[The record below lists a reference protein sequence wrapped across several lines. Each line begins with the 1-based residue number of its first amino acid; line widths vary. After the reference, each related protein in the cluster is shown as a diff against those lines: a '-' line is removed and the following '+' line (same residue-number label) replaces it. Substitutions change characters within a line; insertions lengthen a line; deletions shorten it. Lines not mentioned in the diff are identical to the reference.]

1 MYYFSNIRTEI
12 SRLFYTVSCTVQAGA
27 LSVSTGTGLITLV
40 VTILGLGVA
49 AQVLADRL
57 EIPSVLF
64 LILAGILVGPE
75 GLDIVGLEAF
85 GGPEALSAIV
95 GLSVAIIIFEGAFHL
110 KLSKLRQTPREAF
123 RLVTLGAGIV
133 LLGTAITIR
142 LALGASWEL
151 SFLIGALLIA
161 TGPTVITP
169 ILEVVP
175 VRDRVAAALE
185 TEGIVNDVTA
195 AILAVAIFE
204 VVVGSGTQLQLL
216 VTSFISRLGI
226 GILVGFLTAGILW
239 YLLNHVDLSPS
250 NAVRNSRLIVL
261 IGAIA
266 TYGIAEG
273 IASEAGIAAVAT
285 AGILLGNVDMPYE
298 DEIAAFKGDI
308 TLIVLSFVFISL
320 ATLLSFEDLLS
331 LGLGGL
337 VVIIAVVAVIRPVAV
352 LLCTYGE
359 RFSFREQLFMGAV
372 GPRGIIPA
380 SVATLFA
387 LELRSSNPETVT
399 ASSPDAATVLVGTV
413 FLVILT
419 TVVLQGGFARHI
431 AQTLNVLPM
440 RVIIVG
446 AGRVGRGLAERLE
459 DRGENVILIDKDQEQ
474 VEQARTLGF
483 TVHHGE
489 GADIDVL
496 RSAGAENAKIV
507 AAATGDDD
515 SNLLV
520 AQLTNSNF
528 DVATVIARVNT
539 PGNASAFEELGVRAI
554 AADESIAQSMDNA
567 IERPALSEWM
577 TELGRTGDVQE
588 IEVTAENLVGMQI
601 GDLDTELPDG
611 VLVALVSR
619 DGDSQIPEPDL
630 TLRRG
635 DHLTFVGRRDAVHEA
650 IERCHPELHG

>member
-1 MYYFSNIRTEI
+1 MS
-12 SRLFYTVSCTVQAGA
+12 SA
-27 LSVSTGTGLITLV
+27 TGLITLV
-40 VTILGLGVA
+40 AAILGLGVA

-64 LILAGILVGPE
+64 LILAGIAVGPE
-75 GLDIVGLEAF
+75 GLNLVGLSSF
-85 GGPEALSAIV
+85 GGPEPLSAIV
-95 GLSVAIIIFEGAFHL
+95 GLSVAVIIFEGAFHL

-123 RLVTLGAGIV
+123 RLITLGAAITF
-133 LLGTAITIR
+133 LGTAVAVR
-142 LALGASWEL
+142 FALGASWEL
-151 SFLIGALLIA
+151 SLLIGSLLIA

-169 ILEVVP
+169 ILEVVN

-195 AILAVAIFE
+195 AILAVVIFE
-204 VVVGSGTQLQLL
+204 VVVRMDSELPL
-216 VTSFISRLGI
+216 VIQSFVSRLGI
-226 GILVGFLTAGILW
+226 GLLVGVLSAGILW
-239 YLLNHVDLSPS
+239 YLLDHVNLSPS

-261 IGAIA
+261 VGAIM

-273 IASEAGIAAVAT
+273 FASEAGIAAVAT
-285 AGILLGNVDMPYE
+285 AGVLLGNLDLPYE
-298 DEIAAFKGDI
+298 EEIEAFKGDI

-337 VVIIAVVAVIRPVAV
+337 LVVTAVVALIRPVAV
-352 LLCTYGE
+352 LLSTYGD
-359 RFSFREQLFMGAV
+359 RFSFREQVFMSVA

-387 LELRSSNPETVT
+387 LDLRSTNPE
-399 ASSPDAATVLVGTV
+399 AATLLVGTV

-419 TVVLQGGFARHI
+419 TVVLEGGFARHI
-431 AQTLNVLPM
+431 AQALKVLPM

-459 DRGENVILIDKDQEQ
+459 DRGENVILIERDQQQ
-474 VEQARTLGF
+474 VERARNAGF
-483 TVHHGE
+483 TVHHGD
-489 GADIDVL
+489 GTDVNVL
-496 RSAGAENAKIV
+496 ESVGAENAKIF

-520 AQLTNSNF
+520 AQLVNSNF
-528 DVATVIARVNT
+528 DVETVIARVNT

-554 AADESIAQSMDNA
+554 AADQSIAQSMDNA

-577 TELGRTGDVQE
+577 SELGRSGDVQE
-588 IEVTAENLVGMQI
+588 IEVTADRLVGKTI
-601 GDLDTELPDG
+601 GELDGDLPDG
-611 VLVALVSR
+611 VLIALVSR
-619 DGDSQIPEPDL
+619 EGDSQIPESDW
-630 TLRRG
+630 RVDRG
-635 DHLTFVGRRDAVHEA
+635 DHLTFVGRREAVREA
-650 IERCHPELHG
+650 IEQCHPELHG

>member
-1 MYYFSNIRTEI
+1 M
-12 SRLFYTVSCTVQAGA
+12 
-27 LSVSTGTGLITLV
+27 STGTGLITLV

>member
-1 MYYFSNIRTEI
+1 M
-12 SRLFYTVSCTVQAGA
+12 
-27 LSVSTGTGLITLV
+27 
-40 VTILGLGVA
+40 
-49 AQVLADRL
+49 
-57 EIPSVLF
+57 
-64 LILAGILVGPE
+64 
-75 GLDIVGLEAF
+75 
-85 GGPEALSAIV
+85 
-95 GLSVAIIIFEGAFHL
+95 
-110 KLSKLRQTPREAF
+110 LR
-123 RLVTLGAGIV
+123 
-133 LLGTAITIR
+133 
-142 LALGASWEL
+142 
-151 SFLIGALLIA
+151 
-161 TGPTVITP
+161 
-169 ILEVVP
+169 
-175 VRDRVAAALE
+175 
-185 TEGIVNDVTA
+185 
-195 AILAVAIFE
+195 
-204 VVVGSGTQLQLL
+204 
-216 VTSFISRLGI
+216 
-226 GILVGFLTAGILW
+226 

-250 NAVRNSRLIVL
+250 NAVRNARLIVL
-261 IGAIA
+261 VGAIT

-273 IASEAGIAAVAT
+273 LASEAGIAAVAT
-285 AGILLGNVDMPYE
+285 AGIILGNMDIPYE

-320 ATLLSFEDLLS
+320 ATLLSFDDLVS

-337 VVIIAVVAVIRPVAV
+337 VVVAVVTVIRPVAV
-352 LLCTYGE
+352 LFCTYGE
-359 RFSFREQLFMGAV
+359 RFSFREQLFMGVV

-387 LELRSSNPETVT
+387 LDLRGSN
-399 ASSPDAATVLVGTV
+399 PDAAAVLVGTV

-459 DRGENVILIDKDQEQ
+459 DRGENVILIEADQEQ
-474 VEQARTLGF
+474 VEQARNLGF
-483 TVHHGE
+483 VVHHGD
-489 GADIDVL
+489 GAEINVL

-507 AAATGDDD
+507 AAATGNDD
-515 SNLLV
+515 SNLFV
-520 AQLTNSNF
+520 AQLTKSNF

-577 TELGRTGDVQE
+577 TELGRSGDVQE
-588 IEVTAENLVGMQI
+588 IEITADNLVGTQI

-619 DGDSQIPEPDL
+619 GGNSRIPESDL

-635 DHLTFVGRRDAVHEA
+635 DHLTFVGRRDAVHQA
-650 IERCHPELHG
+650 IERCHPELHGCHRWRSPGRDDDKQHQSVRGRAYAPAANSTTDAAVRIPRSRAGDPAAGA

>member
-1 MYYFSNIRTEI
+1 MS
-12 SRLFYTVSCTVQAGA
+12 SA
-27 LSVSTGTGLITLV
+27 TGLIPLV
-40 VTILGLGVA
+40 AAILGLGVA

-64 LILAGILVGPE
+64 LILAGIAVGPE
-75 GLDIVGLEAF
+75 GLNLVGLSSF
-85 GGPEALSAIV
+85 GGPEPLSAIV
-95 GLSVAIIIFEGAFHL
+95 GLSVAVIIFEGAFHL

-123 RLVTLGAGIV
+123 RLITLGAAITF
-133 LLGTAITIR
+133 LGTAVAVR
-142 LALGASWEL
+142 FALGASWEL
-151 SFLIGALLIA
+151 SLLIGSLLIA

-169 ILEVVP
+169 ILEVVN

-195 AILAVAIFE
+195 AILAVVIFE
-204 VVVGSGTQLQLL
+204 VVVRMDSELPL
-216 VTSFISRLGI
+216 VIQSFVSRLGI
-226 GILVGFLTAGILW
+226 GLLVGVLSAGVLW
-239 YLLNHVDLSPS
+239 YLLDHVNLSPS

-261 IGAIA
+261 VGAIM

-273 IASEAGIAAVAT
+273 FASEAGIAAVAT
-285 AGILLGNVDMPYE
+285 AGVLLGNLDLPYE
-298 DEIAAFKGDI
+298 EEIEAFKGDI

-337 VVIIAVVAVIRPVAV
+337 LVVTAVVALIRPVAV
-352 LLCTYGE
+352 LLSTYGD
-359 RFSFREQLFMGAV
+359 RFSFREQVFMSVA

-387 LELRSSNPETVT
+387 LDLRSSNPE
-399 ASSPDAATVLVGTV
+399 AATLLVGTV

-419 TVVLQGGFARHI
+419 TVVLEGGFARHI
-431 AQTLNVLPM
+431 AQALKVLPM

-459 DRGENVILIDKDQEQ
+459 DRGENVILIERDQQQ
-474 VEQARTLGF
+474 VERARNAGF
-483 TVHHGE
+483 TVHHGD
-489 GADIDVL
+489 GTDVNVL
-496 RSAGAENAKIV
+496 ESVGAENAKIV

-520 AQLTNSNF
+520 AQLVNSNF
-528 DVATVIARVNT
+528 DVETVIARVNT

-554 AADESIAQSMDNA
+554 AADQSIAQSMDNA

-577 TELGRTGDVQE
+577 SELGRSGDVQE
-588 IEVTAENLVGMQI
+588 IEVTADRLVGKTI
-601 GDLDTELPDG
+601 GELDGDLPDG
-611 VLVALVSR
+611 VLIALVSR
-619 DGDSQIPEPDL
+619 EGDSQIPESDW
-630 TLRRG
+630 RVDRG
-635 DHLTFVGRRDAVHEA
+635 DHLTFVGRREAVREA
-650 IERCHPELHG
+650 IEQCHPELHG

>member
-1 MYYFSNIRTEI
+1 
-12 SRLFYTVSCTVQAGA
+12 
-27 LSVSTGTGLITLV
+27 LIPLV
-40 VTILGLGVA
+40 AAILGLGVA

-64 LILAGILVGPE
+64 LILAGIAVGPE
-75 GLDIVGLEAF
+75 GLNLVGLSSF
-85 GGPEALSAIV
+85 GGPEPLSAIV
-95 GLSVAIIIFEGAFHL
+95 GLSVAVIIFEGAFHL

-123 RLVTLGAGIV
+123 RLITLGAAV
-133 LLGTAITIR
+133 TFLGTAVAVR
-142 LALGASWEL
+142 FALGASWEL
-151 SFLIGALLIA
+151 SLLIGSLLIA

-169 ILEVVP
+169 ILEVVN

-195 AILAVAIFE
+195 AILAVVIFE
-204 VVVGSGTQLQLL
+204 VVVRMDSELPL
-216 VTSFISRLGI
+216 VIQSFVSRLGI
-226 GILVGFLTAGILW
+226 GLLVGVLSAGILW
-239 YLLNHVDLSPS
+239 YLLDHVNLSPS

-261 IGAIA
+261 VGAIM

-273 IASEAGIAAVAT
+273 FASEAGIAAVAT
-285 AGILLGNVDMPYE
+285 AGVLLGNLDLPYE
-298 DEIAAFKGDI
+298 EEIEAFKGDI

-337 VVIIAVVAVIRPVAV
+337 LVVTAVVALIRPVAV
-352 LLCTYGE
+352 LLSTYGD
-359 RFSFREQLFMGAV
+359 RFSFREQVFMSVA

-387 LELRSSNPETVT
+387 LDLRSSNPE
-399 ASSPDAATVLVGTV
+399 AATLLVGTV

-419 TVVLQGGFARHI
+419 TVVLEGGFARHI
-431 AQTLNVLPM
+431 AQALKVLPM

-459 DRGENVILIDKDQEQ
+459 DRGENVILIERDQQQ
-474 VEQARTLGF
+474 VERARNAGF
-483 TVHHGE
+483 TVHHGD
-489 GADIDVL
+489 GTDVNVL
-496 RSAGAENAKIV
+496 ESVGAENAKIV

-520 AQLTNSNF
+520 AQLVNSNF
-528 DVATVIARVNT
+528 DVETVIARVNT

-554 AADESIAQSMDNA
+554 AADQSIAQSMDNA

-577 TELGRTGDVQE
+577 SELGRSGDVQE
-588 IEVTAENLVGMQI
+588 IEVTADRLVGKTI
-601 GDLDTELPDG
+601 GELDGDLPDG
-611 VLVALVSR
+611 VLIALVSR
-619 DGDSQIPEPDL
+619 EGDSQIPESDW
-630 TLRRG
+630 RVDRG
-635 DHLTFVGRRDAVHEA
+635 DHLTFVGRREAVREA
-650 IERCHPELHG
+650 IEQCHPELHG

>member
-1 MYYFSNIRTEI
+1 MS
-12 SRLFYTVSCTVQAGA
+12 S
-27 LSVSTGTGLITLV
+27 GTGLIPLV

-85 GGPEALSAIV
+85 GGPEPLSAIV

-123 RLVTLGAGIV
+123 RLITLGAGIA
-133 LLGTAITIR
+133 LLGTAVVVR

-216 VTSFISRLGI
+216 VSSFISRLGT
-226 GILVGFLTAGILW
+226 GLLVGILTAGILW

-331 LGLGGL
+331 LGLGGVI
-337 VVIIAVVAVIRPVAV
+337 VVVTVVAVVRPIAV
-352 LLCTYGE
+352 LLCTYGN
-359 RFSFREQLFMGAV
+359 RFSFREQVFMSAV

-387 LELRSSNPETVT
+387 LELRSSN
-399 ASSPDAATVLVGTV
+399 PDAATVLVGTV

-431 AQTLNVLPM
+431 AQTLKVLPM

-474 VEQARTLGF
+474 VEQARNLGF
-483 TVHHGE
+483 TVHHGD
-489 GADIDVL
+489 GADIDIL

-528 DVATVIARVNT
+528 DVDTVIARVNT

-619 DGDSQIPEPDL
+619 DGESQIPEPDL

>member
-1 MYYFSNIRTEI
+1 MS
-12 SRLFYTVSCTVQAGA
+12 SA
-27 LSVSTGTGLITLV
+27 TGLITLV
-40 VTILGLGVA
+40 AAILGLGVA

-64 LILAGILVGPE
+64 LILAGIAVGPE
-75 GLDIVGLEAF
+75 GLNLVGLSSF
-85 GGPEALSAIV
+85 GGPEPLSAIV
-95 GLSVAIIIFEGAFHL
+95 GLSVAVIIFEGAFHL

-123 RLVTLGAGIV
+123 RLITLGAAITF
-133 LLGTAITIR
+133 LGTAVSVR
-142 LALGASWEL
+142 FALGASWEL
-151 SFLIGALLIA
+151 SLLIGSLLIA

-169 ILEVVP
+169 ILEVVN

-195 AILAVAIFE
+195 AILAVVIFE
-204 VVVGSGTQLQLL
+204 VVVRMDSELPL
-216 VTSFISRLGI
+216 VIQSFVSRLGI
-226 GILVGFLTAGILW
+226 GLLVGVLSAGILW
-239 YLLNHVDLSPS
+239 YLLDHVNLSPS

-261 IGAIA
+261 VGAIM

-273 IASEAGIAAVAT
+273 FASEAGIAAVAT
-285 AGILLGNVDMPYE
+285 AGVLLGNLDLPYE
-298 DEIAAFKGDI
+298 EEIEAFKGDI

-337 VVIIAVVAVIRPVAV
+337 LVVTAVVALIRPVAV
-352 LLCTYGE
+352 LLSTYGD
-359 RFSFREQLFMGAV
+359 RFSFREQVFMSVA

-387 LELRSSNPETVT
+387 LDLRSSNPE
-399 ASSPDAATVLVGTV
+399 AATLLVGTV

-419 TVVLQGGFARHI
+419 TVVLEGGFARHI
-431 AQTLNVLPM
+431 AQALKVLPM

-459 DRGENVILIDKDQEQ
+459 DRGENVILIERDQQQ
-474 VEQARTLGF
+474 VERARNAGF
-483 TVHHGE
+483 TVHHGD
-489 GADIDVL
+489 GTDVNVL
-496 RSAGAENAKIV
+496 ESVGAENAKIV

-520 AQLTNSNF
+520 AQLVNSNF
-528 DVATVIARVNT
+528 DVETVIARVNT

-554 AADESIAQSMDNA
+554 AADQSIAQSMDNA

-577 TELGRTGDVQE
+577 SELGRSGDVQE
-588 IEVTAENLVGMQI
+588 IEVTADRLVGKTI
-601 GDLDTELPDG
+601 GELDGDLPDG
-611 VLVALVSR
+611 VLIALVSR
-619 DGDSQIPEPDL
+619 EGDSQIPESDW
-630 TLRRG
+630 RVDRG
-635 DHLTFVGRRDAVHEA
+635 DHLTFVGRREAVREA
-650 IERCHPELHG
+650 IEQCHPELHG

>member
-1 MYYFSNIRTEI
+1 MS
-12 SRLFYTVSCTVQAGA
+12 SA
-27 LSVSTGTGLITLV
+27 TGLITLV
-40 VTILGLGVA
+40 AAILGLGVA

-64 LILAGILVGPE
+64 LILAGIAVGPE
-75 GLDIVGLEAF
+75 GLNLVGLSSF
-85 GGPEALSAIV
+85 GGPEPLSAIV
-95 GLSVAIIIFEGAFHL
+95 GLSVAVIIFEGAFHL

-123 RLVTLGAGIV
+123 RLITLGAAITF
-133 LLGTAITIR
+133 LGTAVAVR
-142 LALGASWEL
+142 FALGASWEL
-151 SFLIGALLIA
+151 SLLIGSLLIA

-169 ILEVVP
+169 ILEVVN

-195 AILAVAIFE
+195 AILAVVIFE
-204 VVVGSGTQLQLL
+204 VVVRMDSELPL
-216 VTSFISRLGI
+216 VIQSFVSRLGI
-226 GILVGFLTAGILW
+226 GLLVGVLSAGVLW
-239 YLLNHVDLSPS
+239 YLLDHVNLSPS

-261 IGAIA
+261 VGAIM

-273 IASEAGIAAVAT
+273 FASEAGIAAVAT
-285 AGILLGNVDMPYE
+285 AGVLLGNLDLPYE
-298 DEIAAFKGDI
+298 EEIEAFKGDI

-337 VVIIAVVAVIRPVAV
+337 LVVTAVVALIRPVAV
-352 LLCTYGE
+352 LLSTYGD
-359 RFSFREQLFMGAV
+359 RFSFREQVFMSVA

-387 LELRSSNPETVT
+387 LDLRSSNPE
-399 ASSPDAATVLVGTV
+399 AATLLVGTV

-419 TVVLQGGFARHI
+419 TVVLEGGFARHI
-431 AQTLNVLPM
+431 AQALKVLPM

-459 DRGENVILIDKDQEQ
+459 DRGENVILIERDQQQ
-474 VEQARTLGF
+474 VERARNAGF
-483 TVHHGE
+483 TVHHGD
-489 GADIDVL
+489 GTDVNVL
-496 RSAGAENAKIV
+496 ESVGAENAKIV

-520 AQLTNSNF
+520 AQLVNSNF
-528 DVATVIARVNT
+528 DVETVIARVNT

-554 AADESIAQSMDNA
+554 AADQSIAQSMDNA

-577 TELGRTGDVQE
+577 SELGRSGDVQE
-588 IEVTAENLVGMQI
+588 IEVTADRLVGKTI
-601 GDLDTELPDG
+601 GELDGDLPDG
-611 VLVALVSR
+611 VLIALVSR
-619 DGDSQIPEPDL
+619 EGDSQIPESDW
-630 TLRRG
+630 RVDRG
-635 DHLTFVGRRDAVHEA
+635 DHLTFVGRREAVREA
-650 IERCHPELHG
+650 IEQCHPELHG

>member
-1 MYYFSNIRTEI
+1 MS
-12 SRLFYTVSCTVQAGA
+12 SA
-27 LSVSTGTGLITLV
+27 TGLITLV
-40 VTILGLGVA
+40 AAILGLGVA

-64 LILAGILVGPE
+64 LILAGIAVGPE
-75 GLDIVGLEAF
+75 GLNLVGLSSF
-85 GGPEALSAIV
+85 GGPEPLSAIV
-95 GLSVAIIIFEGAFHL
+95 GLSVAVIIFEGAFHL

-123 RLVTLGAGIV
+123 RLITLGAAV
-133 LLGTAITIR
+133 TFLGTAVAVR
-142 LALGASWEL
+142 FALGASWEL
-151 SFLIGALLIA
+151 SLLIGSLLIA

-169 ILEVVP
+169 ILEVVN

-195 AILAVAIFE
+195 AILAVVIFE
-204 VVVGSGTQLQLL
+204 VVVRMDSELPL
-216 VTSFISRLGI
+216 VIQSFVSRLGI
-226 GILVGFLTAGILW
+226 GLLVGVLSAGILW
-239 YLLNHVDLSPS
+239 YLLDHVNLSPS

-261 IGAIA
+261 VGAIM

-273 IASEAGIAAVAT
+273 FASEAGIAAVAT
-285 AGILLGNVDMPYE
+285 AGVLLGNLDLPYE
-298 DEIAAFKGDI
+298 EEIEAFKGDI

-337 VVIIAVVAVIRPVAV
+337 LVVTAVVALIRPVAV
-352 LLCTYGE
+352 LLSTYGD
-359 RFSFREQLFMGAV
+359 RFSFREQVFMSVA

-387 LELRSSNPETVT
+387 LDLRSSNPE
-399 ASSPDAATVLVGTV
+399 AATLLVGTV

-419 TVVLQGGFARHI
+419 TVVLEGGFARHI
-431 AQTLNVLPM
+431 AQALKVLPM

-459 DRGENVILIDKDQEQ
+459 DRGENVILIERDQQQ
-474 VEQARTLGF
+474 VERARNAGF
-483 TVHHGE
+483 TVHHGD
-489 GADIDVL
+489 GTDVNVL
-496 RSAGAENAKIV
+496 ESVGAENAKIV

-520 AQLTNSNF
+520 AQLVNSNF
-528 DVATVIARVNT
+528 DVETVIARVNT

-554 AADESIAQSMDNA
+554 AADQSIAQSMDNA

-577 TELGRTGDVQE
+577 SELGRSGDVQE
-588 IEVTAENLVGMQI
+588 IEVTADRLVGKTI
-601 GDLDTELPDG
+601 GELDGDLPDG
-611 VLVALVSR
+611 VLIALVSR
-619 DGDSQIPEPDL
+619 EGDSQIPESDW
-630 TLRRG
+630 RVDRG
-635 DHLTFVGRRDAVHEA
+635 DHLTFVGRREAVREA
-650 IERCHPELHG
+650 IEQCHPELHG

>member
-1 MYYFSNIRTEI
+1 MS
-12 SRLFYTVSCTVQAGA
+12 SA
-27 LSVSTGTGLITLV
+27 TGLITLV
-40 VTILGLGVA
+40 AAILGLGVA

-64 LILAGILVGPE
+64 LILAGIAVGPE
-75 GLDIVGLEAF
+75 GLNLVGLSSF
-85 GGPEALSAIV
+85 GGPEPLSAIV
-95 GLSVAIIIFEGAFHL
+95 GLSVAVIIFEGAFHL

-123 RLVTLGAGIV
+123 RLITLGAAITF
-133 LLGTAITIR
+133 LGTAVAVR
-142 LALGASWEL
+142 FALGASWEL
-151 SFLIGALLIA
+151 SLLIGSLLIA

-169 ILEVVP
+169 ILEVVN

-195 AILAVAIFE
+195 AILAVVIFE
-204 VVVGSGTQLQLL
+204 VVVRMDSELPL
-216 VTSFISRLGI
+216 VIQSFVSRLGI
-226 GILVGFLTAGILW
+226 GLLVGVLSAGILW
-239 YLLNHVDLSPS
+239 YLLDHVNLSPS

-261 IGAIA
+261 VGAIM

-273 IASEAGIAAVAT
+273 FASEAGIAAVAT
-285 AGILLGNVDMPYE
+285 AGVLLGNLDLPYE
-298 DEIAAFKGDI
+298 EEIEAFKGDI

-337 VVIIAVVAVIRPVAV
+337 LVVTAVVALIRPVAV
-352 LLCTYGE
+352 LLSTYGD
-359 RFSFREQLFMGAV
+359 RFSFREQVFMSVA

-387 LELRSSNPETVT
+387 LDLRSSNPE
-399 ASSPDAATVLVGTV
+399 AATLLVGTV

-419 TVVLQGGFARHI
+419 TVVLEGGFARHI
-431 AQTLNVLPM
+431 AQALKVLPM

-459 DRGENVILIDKDQEQ
+459 DRGENVILIERDQQQ
-474 VEQARTLGF
+474 VERARNAGF
-483 TVHHGE
+483 TVHHGD
-489 GADIDVL
+489 GADVDVL
-496 RSAGAENAKIV
+496 ESAGAGNAKIV

-520 AQLTNSNF
+520 AQLVNSNF
-528 DVATVIARVNT
+528 DVETVIARVNT

-554 AADESIAQSMDNA
+554 AADQSIAQSMDNA

-577 TELGRTGDVQE
+577 TELGRSGDVQE
-588 IEVTAENLVGMQI
+588 IEVTADRLVGKTI
-601 GDLDTELPDG
+601 GELDGDLPDG
-611 VLVALVSR
+611 VLIALVSR
-619 DGDSQIPEPDL
+619 GGESQIPESDW
-630 TLRRG
+630 TVDRG
-635 DHLTFVGRRDAVHEA
+635 DHLTFVGRRDAVREA
-650 IERCHPELHG
+650 IEQCHPEFHG

>member
-1 MYYFSNIRTEI
+1 
-12 SRLFYTVSCTVQAGA
+12 VS
-27 LSVSTGTGLITLV
+27 SGTGLIPLV

-64 LILAGILVGPE
+64 LILAGIAVGPE
-75 GLDIVGLEAF
+75 GLDVVGLEAF
-85 GGPEALSAIV
+85 GGPGPLSAVV
-95 GLSVAIIIFEGAFHL
+95 GISVAIIIFEGAFHL
-110 KLSKLRQTPREAF
+110 KLPKIRQTPREAF
-123 RLVTLGAGIV
+123 RLVTLGAGIALV
-133 LLGTAITIR
+133 GTAVAVR
-142 LALGASWEL
+142 FALGVSWGL
-151 SFLIGALLIA
+151 SFLVGSLLIA

-204 VVVGSGTQLQLL
+204 VVVGRGTGIQLL
-216 VTSFISRLGI
+216 VRSFVSRLGV
-226 GILVGFLTAGILW
+226 GLLVGLLATGVLW
-239 YLLNHVDLSPS
+239 YLLNHADLSPS

-261 IGAIA
+261 VGAIA
-266 TYGIAEG
+266 TYGVAET

-285 AGILLGNVDMPYE
+285 AGILLGNADLPYE
-298 DEIAAFKGDI
+298 DEIEAFKGDI
-308 TLIVLSFVFISL
+308 TLVVLSFVFISL

-337 VVIIAVVAVIRPVAV
+337 LVVVAVVAVIRPVAV
-352 LLCTYGE
+352 LLCTHGE
-359 RFSFREQLFMGAV
+359 RFSVREQLFMSAV

-387 LELRSSNPETVT
+387 LELRSSNP
-399 ASSPDAATVLVGTV
+399 DAAAVLVGTV

-419 TVVLQGGFARHI
+419 TVVFEGGFARHI
-431 AQTLNVLPM
+431 AQALKILPM

-446 AGRVGRGLAERLE
+446 GGRVGRGLAERLE
-459 DRGENVILIDKDQEQ
+459 DRGENVILVDRDQQQ
-474 VEQARTLGF
+474 VEQARNLGF
-483 TVHHGE
+483 TVHHGD

-515 SNLLV
+515 VNLLV

-528 DVATVIARVNT
+528 DVETVIARVNT

-588 IEVTAENLVGMQI
+588 IEVTADNLVGKTI
-601 GDLDTELPDG
+601 GELDADLPDG
-611 VLVALVSR
+611 VLIALVSR
-619 DGDSQIPEPDL
+619 DGDSRIPEPDV
-630 TLRRG
+630 TLHRG

>member
-1 MYYFSNIRTEI
+1 MS
-12 SRLFYTVSCTVQAGA
+12 SA
-27 LSVSTGTGLITLV
+27 TGLIPLV
-40 VTILGLGVA
+40 AAILGLGVA

-64 LILAGILVGPE
+64 LILAGIAVGPE
-75 GLDIVGLEAF
+75 GLNLVGLSSF
-85 GGPEALSAIV
+85 GGPEPLSAIV
-95 GLSVAIIIFEGAFHL
+95 GLSVAVIIFEGAFHL

-123 RLVTLGAGIV
+123 RLITLGAAITF
-133 LLGTAITIR
+133 LGTAVAVR
-142 LALGASWEL
+142 FALGASWEL
-151 SFLIGALLIA
+151 SLLIGSLLIA

-169 ILEVVP
+169 ILEVVN

-195 AILAVAIFE
+195 AILAVVIFE
-204 VVVGSGTQLQLL
+204 VVVRMDSELPL
-216 VTSFISRLGI
+216 VIQSFVSRLGI
-226 GILVGFLTAGILW
+226 GLLVGVLSAGVLW
-239 YLLNHVDLSPS
+239 YLLDHVNLSPS

-261 IGAIA
+261 VGAIM

-273 IASEAGIAAVAT
+273 FASEAGIAAVAT
-285 AGILLGNVDMPYE
+285 AGVLLGNLDLPYE
-298 DEIAAFKGDI
+298 EEIEAFKGDI

-337 VVIIAVVAVIRPVAV
+337 LVVTAVVALIRPVAV
-352 LLCTYGE
+352 LLSTYGD
-359 RFSFREQLFMGAV
+359 RFSFREQVFMSVA

-387 LELRSSNPETVT
+387 LDLRSSNPE
-399 ASSPDAATVLVGTV
+399 AATLLVGTV

-419 TVVLQGGFARHI
+419 TVVLEGGFARHI
-431 AQTLNVLPM
+431 AQALKVLPM

-459 DRGENVILIDKDQEQ
+459 DRGENVILIERDQQQ
-474 VEQARTLGF
+474 VERARNAGF
-483 TVHHGE
+483 TVHHGD
-489 GADIDVL
+489 GTDVNVL
-496 RSAGAENAKIV
+496 ESVGAENAKIV

-520 AQLTNSNF
+520 AQLVNSNF
-528 DVATVIARVNT
+528 DVETVIARVNT

-554 AADESIAQSMDNA
+554 AADQSIAQSMDNA

-577 TELGRTGDVQE
+577 SELGRSGDVQE
-588 IEVTAENLVGMQI
+588 IEVTADRLVGKTI
-601 GDLDTELPDG
+601 GELDGDLPDG
-611 VLVALVSR
+611 VLIALVSR
-619 DGDSQIPEPDL
+619 EGDSQIPESDW
-630 TLRRG
+630 RVDRG
-635 DHLTFVGRRDAVHEA
+635 DHLPFVGRREAVREA
-650 IERCHPELHG
+650 IEQCHPELHG

>member
-1 MYYFSNIRTEI
+1 MYFYSNRRTVT
-12 SRLFYTVSCTVQAGA
+12 SRRFYIGSCTVQTGA
-27 LSVSTGTGLITLV
+27 LSVSTGTGLIPLV

-75 GLDIVGLEAF
+75 GLDVVGLEAF
-85 GGPEALSAIV
+85 GGPEPLSAIV

-123 RLVTLGAGIV
+123 RLITLGAGIA
-133 LLGTAITIR
+133 LLGTAIAVR

-204 VVVGSGTQLQLL
+204 VVVKSGTQLQLL

-226 GILVGFLTAGILW
+226 GLLVGVLAAGILW

-331 LGLGGL
+331 LGLEGVI
-337 VVIIAVVAVIRPVAV
+337 VVVAVVAVIRPVAV
-352 LLCTYGE
+352 LLCTYGDQ
-359 RFSFREQLFMGAV
+359 FSFREQLFMGAV

-387 LELRSSNPETVT
+387 LELRSSNP
-399 ASSPDAATVLVGTV
+399 DAATLLVGTV

-459 DRGENVILIDKDQEQ
+459 DRGENVILIDKDQDQ
-474 VEQARTLGF
+474 VEEARNLGF
-483 TVHHGE
+483 TVHHGD

-496 RSAGAENAKIV
+496 WSAGAENAKIV

-528 DVATVIARVNT
+528 DVDTVIARVNT

-635 DHLTFVGRRDAVHEA
+635 DHLTFVGRRDAVHKA
-650 IERCHPELHG
+650 IE

>member
-1 MYYFSNIRTEI
+1 MS
-12 SRLFYTVSCTVQAGA
+12 SA
-27 LSVSTGTGLITLV
+27 TGLITLV
-40 VTILGLGVA
+40 AAILGLGVA

-64 LILAGILVGPE
+64 LILAGIAVGPE
-75 GLDIVGLEAF
+75 GLNLVGLSSF
-85 GGPEALSAIV
+85 GGPEPLSAIV
-95 GLSVAIIIFEGAFHL
+95 GLSVAVIIFEGAFHL

-123 RLVTLGAGIV
+123 RLITLGAAV
-133 LLGTAITIR
+133 TFLGTAVAVR
-142 LALGASWEL
+142 FALGASWEL
-151 SFLIGALLIA
+151 SLLIGSLLIA

-169 ILEVVP
+169 ILEVVN

-195 AILAVAIFE
+195 AILAVVIFE
-204 VVVGSGTQLQLL
+204 VVVRMDSELPL
-216 VTSFISRLGI
+216 VIQSFVSRLGI
-226 GILVGFLTAGILW
+226 GLLVGVLSAGVLW
-239 YLLNHVDLSPS
+239 YLLDHVNLSPS

-261 IGAIA
+261 VGAIM

-273 IASEAGIAAVAT
+273 FASEAGIAAVAT
-285 AGILLGNVDMPYE
+285 AGVLLGNLDLPYE
-298 DEIAAFKGDI
+298 EEIEAFKGDI

-337 VVIIAVVAVIRPVAV
+337 LVVTAVVALIRPVAV
-352 LLCTYGE
+352 LLSTYGD
-359 RFSFREQLFMGAV
+359 RFSFREQVFMSVA

-387 LELRSSNPETVT
+387 LDLRSSNPE
-399 ASSPDAATVLVGTV
+399 AATLLVGTV

-419 TVVLQGGFARHI
+419 TVVLEGGFARHI
-431 AQTLNVLPM
+431 AQALKVLPM

-459 DRGENVILIDKDQEQ
+459 DRGENVILIERDQQQ
-474 VEQARTLGF
+474 VERARNAGF
-483 TVHHGE
+483 TVHHGD
-489 GADIDVL
+489 GTDVNVL
-496 RSAGAENAKIV
+496 ESVGAENAKIV

-520 AQLTNSNF
+520 AQLVNSNF
-528 DVATVIARVNT
+528 DVETVIARVNT

-554 AADESIAQSMDNA
+554 AADQSIAQSMDNA

-577 TELGRTGDVQE
+577 SELGRSGDVQE
-588 IEVTAENLVGMQI
+588 IEVTADRLVGKTI
-601 GDLDTELPDG
+601 GELDGDLPDG
-611 VLVALVSR
+611 VLIALVSR
-619 DGDSQIPEPDL
+619 EGDSQIPESDW
-630 TLRRG
+630 RVDRG
-635 DHLTFVGRRDAVHEA
+635 DHLTFVGRREAVREA
-650 IERCHPELHG
+650 IEQCHPELHG

>member
-1 MYYFSNIRTEI
+1 MS
-12 SRLFYTVSCTVQAGA
+12 SA
-27 LSVSTGTGLITLV
+27 TGLIPLV
-40 VTILGLGVA
+40 AAILGLGVA

-64 LILAGILVGPE
+64 LILAGIAVGPE
-75 GLDIVGLEAF
+75 GLNLVGLSSF
-85 GGPEALSAIV
+85 GGPEPLSAIV
-95 GLSVAIIIFEGAFHL
+95 GLSVAVIIFEGAFHL

-123 RLVTLGAGIV
+123 RLITLGAAV
-133 LLGTAITIR
+133 TFLGTAVAVR
-142 LALGASWEL
+142 FALGASWEL
-151 SFLIGALLIA
+151 SLLIGSLLIA

-169 ILEVVP
+169 ILEVVN

-195 AILAVAIFE
+195 AILAVVIFE
-204 VVVGSGTQLQLL
+204 VVVRMDSELPL
-216 VTSFISRLGI
+216 VIQSFVSRLGI
-226 GILVGFLTAGILW
+226 GLLVGVLSAGILW
-239 YLLNHVDLSPS
+239 YLLDHVNLSPS

-261 IGAIA
+261 VGAIM

-273 IASEAGIAAVAT
+273 FASEAGIAAVAT
-285 AGILLGNVDMPYE
+285 AGVLLGNLDLPYE
-298 DEIAAFKGDI
+298 EEIEAFKGDI

-337 VVIIAVVAVIRPVAV
+337 LVVTAVVALIRPVAV
-352 LLCTYGE
+352 LLSTYGD
-359 RFSFREQLFMGAV
+359 RFSFREQVFMSVA

-387 LELRSSNPETVT
+387 LDLRSSNPE
-399 ASSPDAATVLVGTV
+399 AATLLVGTV

-419 TVVLQGGFARHI
+419 TVVLEGGFARHI
-431 AQTLNVLPM
+431 AQALKVLPM

-459 DRGENVILIDKDQEQ
+459 DRGENVILIERDQQQ
-474 VEQARTLGF
+474 VERARNAGF
-483 TVHHGE
+483 TVHHGD
-489 GADIDVL
+489 GTDVNVL
-496 RSAGAENAKIV
+496 ESVGAENAKIV

-520 AQLTNSNF
+520 AQLVNSNF
-528 DVATVIARVNT
+528 DVETVIARVNT

-554 AADESIAQSMDNA
+554 AADQSIAQSMDNA

-577 TELGRTGDVQE
+577 SELGRSGDVQE
-588 IEVTAENLVGMQI
+588 IEVTADRLVGKTI
-601 GDLDTELPDG
+601 GELDGDLPDG
-611 VLVALVSR
+611 VLIALVSR
-619 DGDSQIPEPDL
+619 EGDSQIPESDW
-630 TLRRG
+630 RVDRG
-635 DHLTFVGRRDAVHEA
+635 DHLTFVGRREAVREA
-650 IERCHPELHG
+650 IEQCHPELHG

>member
-1 MYYFSNIRTEI
+1 
-12 SRLFYTVSCTVQAGA
+12 VSSA
-27 LSVSTGTGLITLV
+27 TGLITLV
-40 VTILGLGVA
+40 AAILGLGVA

-64 LILAGILVGPE
+64 LILAGIAVGPE
-75 GLDIVGLEAF
+75 GLNLVGLSSF
-85 GGPEALSAIV
+85 GGPEPLSAIV
-95 GLSVAIIIFEGAFHL
+95 GLSVAVIIFEGAFHL

-123 RLVTLGAGIV
+123 RLITLGAAITF
-133 LLGTAITIR
+133 LGTAVAVR
-142 LALGASWEL
+142 FALGASWEL
-151 SFLIGALLIA
+151 SLLIGSLLIA

-169 ILEVVP
+169 ILEVVN

-195 AILAVAIFE
+195 AILAVVIFE
-204 VVVGSGTQLQLL
+204 VVVRMDSELPL
-216 VTSFISRLGI
+216 VIQSFVSRLGI
-226 GILVGFLTAGILW
+226 GLLVGVLSAGVLW
-239 YLLNHVDLSPS
+239 YLLDHVNLSPS

-261 IGAIA
+261 VGAIM

-273 IASEAGIAAVAT
+273 FASEAGIAAVAT
-285 AGILLGNVDMPYE
+285 AGVLLGNLDLPYE
-298 DEIAAFKGDI
+298 EEIEAFKGDI

-337 VVIIAVVAVIRPVAV
+337 LVVTAVVALIRPVAV
-352 LLCTYGE
+352 LLSTYGD
-359 RFSFREQLFMGAV
+359 RFSFREQVFMSVA

-387 LELRSSNPETVT
+387 LDLRSSNPE
-399 ASSPDAATVLVGTV
+399 AATLLVGTV

-419 TVVLQGGFARHI
+419 TVVLEGGFARHI
-431 AQTLNVLPM
+431 AQALKVLPM

-459 DRGENVILIDKDQEQ
+459 DRGENVILIERDQQQ
-474 VEQARTLGF
+474 VERARNAGF
-483 TVHHGE
+483 TVHHGD
-489 GADIDVL
+489 GTDVNVL
-496 RSAGAENAKIV
+496 ESVGAENAKIV

-520 AQLTNSNF
+520 AQLVNSNF
-528 DVATVIARVNT
+528 DVETVIARVNT

-554 AADESIAQSMDNA
+554 AADQSIAQSMDNA

-577 TELGRTGDVQE
+577 SELGRSGDVQE
-588 IEVTAENLVGMQI
+588 IEVTADRLVGKTI
-601 GDLDTELPDG
+601 GELDGDLPDG
-611 VLVALVSR
+611 VLIALVSR
-619 DGDSQIPEPDL
+619 EGDSQIPESDW
-630 TLRRG
+630 RVDRG
-635 DHLTFVGRRDAVHEA
+635 DHLTFVGRREAVREA
-650 IERCHPELHG
+650 IEQCHPELHG

>member
-1 MYYFSNIRTEI
+1 
-12 SRLFYTVSCTVQAGA
+12 VSSA
-27 LSVSTGTGLITLV
+27 TGLITLV
-40 VTILGLGVA
+40 AAILGLGVA

-64 LILAGILVGPE
+64 LILAGIAVGPE
-75 GLDIVGLEAF
+75 GLNLVGLSSF
-85 GGPEALSAIV
+85 GGPEPLSAIV
-95 GLSVAIIIFEGAFHL
+95 GLSVAVIIFEGAFHL

-123 RLVTLGAGIV
+123 RLITLGAAITF
-133 LLGTAITIR
+133 LGTAVSVR
-142 LALGASWEL
+142 FALGASWEL
-151 SFLIGALLIA
+151 SLLIGSLLIA

-169 ILEVVP
+169 ILEVVN

-195 AILAVAIFE
+195 AILAVVIFE
-204 VVVGSGTQLQLL
+204 VVVRMDSELPL
-216 VTSFISRLGI
+216 VIQSFVSRLGI
-226 GILVGFLTAGILW
+226 GLLVGVLSAGILW
-239 YLLNHVDLSPS
+239 YLLDHVNLSPS

-261 IGAIA
+261 VGAIM

-273 IASEAGIAAVAT
+273 FASEAGIAAVAT
-285 AGILLGNVDMPYE
+285 AGVLLGNLDLPYE
-298 DEIAAFKGDI
+298 EEIEAFKGDI

-337 VVIIAVVAVIRPVAV
+337 LVVTAVVALIRPVAV
-352 LLCTYGE
+352 LLSTYGD
-359 RFSFREQLFMGAV
+359 RFSFREQVFMSVA

-387 LELRSSNPETVT
+387 LDLRSSNPE
-399 ASSPDAATVLVGTV
+399 AATLLVGTV

-419 TVVLQGGFARHI
+419 TVVLEGGFARHI
-431 AQTLNVLPM
+431 AQALKVLPM

-459 DRGENVILIDKDQEQ
+459 DRGENVILIERDQQQ
-474 VEQARTLGF
+474 VERARNAGF
-483 TVHHGE
+483 TVHHGD
-489 GADIDVL
+489 GTDVNVL
-496 RSAGAENAKIV
+496 ESVGAENAKIV

-520 AQLTNSNF
+520 AQLVNSNF
-528 DVATVIARVNT
+528 DVETVIARVNT

-554 AADESIAQSMDNA
+554 AADQSIAQSMDNA

-577 TELGRTGDVQE
+577 SELGRSGDVQE
-588 IEVTAENLVGMQI
+588 IEVTADRLVGKTI
-601 GDLDTELPDG
+601 GELDGDLPDG
-611 VLVALVSR
+611 VLIALVSR
-619 DGDSQIPEPDL
+619 EGDSQIPESDW
-630 TLRRG
+630 RVDRG
-635 DHLTFVGRRDAVHEA
+635 DHLTFVGRREAVREA
-650 IERCHPELHG
+650 IEQCHPELHG

>member
-1 MYYFSNIRTEI
+1 MS
-12 SRLFYTVSCTVQAGA
+12 SA
-27 LSVSTGTGLITLV
+27 TGLIPLV
-40 VTILGLGVA
+40 AAILGLGVA

-64 LILAGILVGPE
+64 LILAGIAVGPE
-75 GLDIVGLEAF
+75 GLNLVGLSSF
-85 GGPEALSAIV
+85 GGPEPLSAIV
-95 GLSVAIIIFEGAFHL
+95 GLSVAVIIFEGAFHL

-123 RLVTLGAGIV
+123 RLITLGAAITF
-133 LLGTAITIR
+133 LGTAVAVR
-142 LALGASWEL
+142 FALGASWEL
-151 SFLIGALLIA
+151 SLLIGSLLIA

-169 ILEVVP
+169 ILEVVN

-195 AILAVAIFE
+195 AILAVVIFE
-204 VVVGSGTQLQLL
+204 VVVRMDSELPL
-216 VTSFISRLGI
+216 VIQSFVSRLGI
-226 GILVGFLTAGILW
+226 GLLVGVLSAGILW
-239 YLLNHVDLSPS
+239 YLLDHVNLSPS

-261 IGAIA
+261 VGAIM

-273 IASEAGIAAVAT
+273 FASEAGIAAVAT
-285 AGILLGNVDMPYE
+285 AGVLLGNLDLPYE
-298 DEIAAFKGDI
+298 EEIEAFKGDI

-337 VVIIAVVAVIRPVAV
+337 LVVTAVVALIRPVAV
-352 LLCTYGE
+352 LLSTYGD
-359 RFSFREQLFMGAV
+359 RFSFREQVFMSVA

-387 LELRSSNPETVT
+387 LDLRSSNPE
-399 ASSPDAATVLVGTV
+399 AATLLVGTV

-419 TVVLQGGFARHI
+419 TVVLEGGFARHI
-431 AQTLNVLPM
+431 AQALKVLPM

-459 DRGENVILIDKDQEQ
+459 DRGENVILIERDQQQ
-474 VEQARTLGF
+474 VERARNAGF
-483 TVHHGE
+483 TVHHGD
-489 GADIDVL
+489 GTDVNVL
-496 RSAGAENAKIV
+496 ESVGAENAKIV

-520 AQLTNSNF
+520 AQLVNSNF
-528 DVATVIARVNT
+528 DVETVIARVNT

-554 AADESIAQSMDNA
+554 AADQSIAQSMDNA

-577 TELGRTGDVQE
+577 SELGRSGDVQE
-588 IEVTAENLVGMQI
+588 IEVTADRLVGKTI
-601 GDLDTELPDG
+601 GELDGDLPDG
-611 VLVALVSR
+611 VLIALVSR
-619 DGDSQIPEPDL
+619 EGDSQIPESDW
-630 TLRRG
+630 RVDRG
-635 DHLTFVGRRDAVHEA
+635 DHLTFVGRREAVREA
-650 IERCHPELHG
+650 IEQCHPELHG

>member
-1 MYYFSNIRTEI
+1 
-12 SRLFYTVSCTVQAGA
+12 VSSA
-27 LSVSTGTGLITLV
+27 TGLITLV
-40 VTILGLGVA
+40 AAILGLGVA

-64 LILAGILVGPE
+64 LILAGIAVGPE
-75 GLDIVGLEAF
+75 GLNLVGLSSF
-85 GGPEALSAIV
+85 GGPEPLSAIV
-95 GLSVAIIIFEGAFHL
+95 GLSVAVIIFEGAFHL

-123 RLVTLGAGIV
+123 RLITLGAAITF
-133 LLGTAITIR
+133 LGTAVAVR
-142 LALGASWEL
+142 FALGASWEL
-151 SFLIGALLIA
+151 SLLIGSLLIA

-169 ILEVVP
+169 ILEVVN

-195 AILAVAIFE
+195 AILAVVIFE
-204 VVVGSGTQLQLL
+204 VVVRMDSELPL
-216 VTSFISRLGI
+216 VIQSFVSRLGI
-226 GILVGFLTAGILW
+226 GLLVGVLSAGILW
-239 YLLNHVDLSPS
+239 YLLDHVNLSPS

-261 IGAIA
+261 VGAIM

-273 IASEAGIAAVAT
+273 FASEAGIAAVAT
-285 AGILLGNVDMPYE
+285 AGVLLGNLDLPYE
-298 DEIAAFKGDI
+298 EEIEAFKGDI

-337 VVIIAVVAVIRPVAV
+337 LVVTAVVALIRPVAV
-352 LLCTYGE
+352 LLSTYGD
-359 RFSFREQLFMGAV
+359 RFSFREQVFMSVA

-387 LELRSSNPETVT
+387 LDLRSSNPE
-399 ASSPDAATVLVGTV
+399 AATLLVGTV

-419 TVVLQGGFARHI
+419 TVVLEGGFARHI
-431 AQTLNVLPM
+431 AQALKVLPM

-459 DRGENVILIDKDQEQ
+459 DRGENVILIERDQQQ
-474 VEQARTLGF
+474 VERARNAGF
-483 TVHHGE
+483 TVHHGD
-489 GADIDVL
+489 GTDVNVL
-496 RSAGAENAKIV
+496 ESVGAENAKIV

-520 AQLTNSNF
+520 AQLVNSNF
-528 DVATVIARVNT
+528 DVETVIARVNT

-554 AADESIAQSMDNA
+554 AADQSIAQSMDNA

-577 TELGRTGDVQE
+577 SELGRSGDVQE
-588 IEVTAENLVGMQI
+588 IEVTADRLVGKTI
-601 GDLDTELPDG
+601 GELDGDLPDG
-611 VLVALVSR
+611 VLIALVSR
-619 DGDSQIPEPDL
+619 EGDSQIPESDW
-630 TLRRG
+630 RVDRG
-635 DHLTFVGRRDAVHEA
+635 DHLTFVGRREAVREA
-650 IERCHPELHG
+650 IEQCHPELHG